1 MIANNQGDKEAAI
14 KGFSGCLTALK
25 PQLLK
30 AFWSGEDPARLEHI
44 KRLAAEG
51 LAQLAPDILA
61 EHEPKKQGQCMDQKA
76 AEQRAK
82 EEAVVEVVQKVTS
95 TDGSTREKHLAKLH
109 KRLKADSS
117 ESINSHT
124 DSTLLNC
131 RGLAKP
137 GMLSF
142 LPPLHLAVFHND
154 TELCKI
160 LLEHGADPGYGCSTL
175 LILYYTHTLP
185 YSTILILYSYSTI
198 LYLYSYSYST
208 LYSTHILLS
217 TLHSSGT
224 LTRRYFRQRCSSR

>member
-1 MIANNQGDKEAAI
+1 LCVVEPGLLKSAAKAAPTNRRIFTAIADSYAADGELATAQFYLERAVYLVPTDVGTRLKIGMIANNQGDKEAAI

-25 PQLLK
+25 PQLLQ

-51 LAQLAPDILA
+51 LAQLAPDVLA

-109 KRLKADSS
+109 KRLKGDSS
-117 ESINSHT
+117 
-124 DSTLLNC
+124 LLNC

-154 TELCKI
+154 TALCKI
-160 LLEHGADPGYGCSTL
+160 LLEHGADPGYRYYTL
-175 LILYYTHTLP
+175 LYYTHAL
-185 YSTILILYSYSTI
+185 LYS
-198 LYLYSYSYST
+198 
-208 LYSTHILLS
+208 
-217 TLHSSGT
+217 
-224 LTRRYFRQRCSSR
+224 